1 MSGQPDLFPEARVAP
16 GAGAAP
22 PLAERMRP
30 RTLEEFAGQSALLG
44 EGAPLREAILRDE
57 PHNMILWGPP
67 GTGKTT
73 LARML
78 AERTRSHFEGYSA
91 VTSTVADIRAVVK
104 AAETRLK
111 TSGRRTLLFIDEI
124 HRFNRSQQDAFLP
137 WVENGTLVLVGATTE
152 NPSFE
157 VNSALLS
164 RARVYVLERLPEE
177 SLVAIL
183 ERALADPVRGLG
195 AMALS
200 AEPSALLHLARVA
213 DGDGRRALNA
223 LEIASRL
230 AGAGKAITLEVAER
244 ALLQKQLLY
253 DKSGEEHYNLISA
266 LHKSLRGSDPDA
278 ALYWMTRM
286 LASGEQ
292 PLYLARRMVRFASED
307 IGLADPNALAVAL
320 RAKDAY
326 DFLGSPEGE
335 VALAECCIY
344 LAIAPKS
351 NAVYEASKAALR
363 AVQEHP
369 ALPVP
374 LHIRNAP
381 TRLMKELGYGRDY
394 EYSHEYEGHVNAQS
408 YLPGELQGLTFYR
421 PSGEG
426 READVAE
433 RLRRIRE
440 LKARL
445 RARNTEPG
453 EPGKSS

>member
-1 MSGQPDLFPEARVAP
+1 
-16 GAGAAP
+16 
-22 PLAERMRP
+22 MRP
-30 RTLEEFAGQSALLG
+30 RSLEEFAGQSALLG

-91 VTSTVADIRAVVK
+91 VTSSVADIRAVVK
-104 AAETRLK
+104 AAEMRLK
-111 TSGRRTLLFIDEI
+111 TSGRRTLLFVDEI

-164 RARVYVLERLPEE
+164 RARVYVLERLPQE
-177 SLVAIL
+177 SLESIL
-183 ERALADPVRGLG
+183 RSALQDPVRGLG
-195 AMALS
+195 ALQLS
-200 AEPSALLHLARVA
+200 AEPAAIQHLARVA
-213 DGDGRRALNA
+213 DGDARRALNA
-223 LEIASRL
+223 LEIAARL
-230 AGAGKAITLEVAER
+230 ADKDQGVTLDVAER

-292 PLYLARRMVRFASED
+292 PLYVARRMVRFASED

-320 RAKDAY
+320 RAKEAY

-351 NAVYEASKAALR
+351 NAVYEASKAAVR

-381 TRLMKELGYGRDY
+381 TRLMKDLGYGKDY

-408 YLPGELQGLTFYR
+408 YLPGELEGLVFYK
-421 PSGEG
+421 PGDQG
-426 READVAE
+426 REVDVAE
-433 RLRRIRE
+433 RLRRIRG

-445 RARNTEPG
+445 LAGKTETEEPG
-453 EPGKSS
+453 TGSRT